1 MESGV
6 NGRLICVGGVV
17 LDGQRVLLV
26 RHAFGHRLAGQWSIP
41 WGIVDD
47 GETPSDAVLRETR
60 EESGVVA
67 AIEGFMGLQEL
78 PEQGGI
84 GLIFLCRHVS
94 GDPTP
99 DGFEV
104 DGARFFSL
112 DEMDSLTE
120 PIEPWCEWL
129 VRRVL
134 SGRYRAVP
142 QEPDNPYHPKLAY
155 L

>member
-1 MESGV
+1 MPPSKDLWGLGV
-6 NGRLICVGGVV
+6 
-17 LDGQRVLLV
+17 
-26 RHAFGHRLAGQWSIP
+26 
-41 WGIVDD
+41 
-47 GETPSDAVLRETR
+47 T
-60 EESGVVA
+60 
-67 AIEGFMGLQEL
+67 
-78 PEQGGI
+78 EQGGI

-134 SGRYRAVP
+134 SGRYRGS
-142 QEPDNPYHPKLAY
+142 PKSLTIRIIRSWHICN
-155 L
+155 